1 MDKVSGDEG
10 GEDEDAEAEA
20 GKKRKA
26 SSPPVYVVEPPD
38 RLSHRGPRY
47 PKLKNLHPEARRRK
61 KYVSDEDEE

>member
-38 RLSHRGPRY
+38 RCRT
-47 PKLKNLHPEARRRK
+47 EARGIQ
-61 KYVSDEDEE
+61 S